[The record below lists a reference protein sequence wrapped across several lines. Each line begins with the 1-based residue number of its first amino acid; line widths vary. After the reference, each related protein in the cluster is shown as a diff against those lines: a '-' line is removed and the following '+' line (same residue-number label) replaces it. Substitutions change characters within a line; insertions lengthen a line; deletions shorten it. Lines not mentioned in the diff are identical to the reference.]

1 MALFLAEGAADKN
14 SMDTRGAR
22 ELAKRIADEERR
34 RNEAAAE
41 AGAVDETGPGE
52 DSGASSDPEPGSFLV
67 AVERLQEEVAE
78 LKAELAARDDAI
90 ARLRMELSELRVQVL
105 ATADGSRETSY
116 EAETDHVVFVS
127 GTSSYGLLPREGRVP
142 EVGSEIVLTDWAEG
156 RYRVSKVGPSPLPGD
171 RRRCAFLE
179 RVS

>member
-14 SMDTRGAR
+14 SMDPRGAR

-41 AGAVDETGPGE
+41 ADAVDETAPREGSGGSNDL
-52 DSGASSDPEPGSFLV
+52 DSGSFLV
-67 AVERLQEEVAE
+67 AMERLQEEVAA
-78 LKAELAARDDAI
+78 LKAELVARDDSI

-105 ATADGSRETSY
+105 ATDDGSGESSVET
-116 EAETDHVVFVS
+116 ETDHVVFVS
-127 GTSSYGLLPREGRVP
+127 GPSSYGLLPREGRVP
-142 EVGSEIVLTDWAEG
+142 EVGSEIVLSDSAEG

-179 RVS
+179 RIP